1 MGGMRI
7 EDARE
12 LPLHC
17 QEQAAVQI
25 LERLAA
31 AAPEIQEKIGQL
43 KLCPGCG
50 QPTLW
55 RDKTTGLEFC
65 LVCGWNRTAGEAEMP
80 GMEADPHPALRATF
94 PQGKAL
100 GGEESKGLESC
111 PYCGSESLFSDF
123 DSEGFYIECNGC
135 LARGPAAESRA
146 EAERLWNRRF

>member
-12 LPLHC
+12 LPLHY
-17 QEQAAVQI
+17 QEQAAAQI

-65 LVCGWNRTAGEAEMP
+65 LVCGWNRTQGEATTP
-80 GMEADPHPALRATF
+80 
-94 PQGKAL
+94 
-100 GGEESKGLESC
+100 
-111 PYCGSESLFSDF
+111 
-123 DSEGFYIECNGC
+123 
-135 LARGPAAESRA
+135 PAACPAATSPYTG
-146 EAERLWNRRF
+146 EALVRR